1 LNQPKEVCDHEVRQ
15 GKARSTVGTVNCI
28 VQYTLVLYLRK
39 STCKII
45 KLDFKKK
52 KKKDKTDIKGKKWN
66 RRMKERQKEQNA
78 NLL

>member
-1 LNQPKEVCDHEVRQ
+1 LHSAIYTSLVFKKINLQDHQ
-15 GKARSTVGTVNCI
+15 TGF
-28 VQYTLVLYLRK
+28 Q
-39 STCKII
+39 
-45 KLDFKKK
+45 KK